1 MIDISE
7 IQKGDCFSET
17 SYYSF
22 LEKNKGGLLMKH
34 MGTGKEVLLS
44 EEYVQHMLFSS
55 DIYETELEVGIE
67 DKLWTQA
74 QIDKD
79 KPTGVKVGDVRVP
92 GIKTVWDRI
101 GDKVFAC
108 EFTKK
113 DTPLSKK
120 AFDALVQS
128 KMDEIGN
135 KVDNAQKN
143 KKSVSTVAK
152 EIALKLINNPI
163 LNYIPGESRVMG
175 AYKLQHNSVDGHYAV
190 MDMDKGEKRV
200 VNAATLN
207 WIVVDGVKYI
217 KK

>member
-1 MIDISE
+1 MNKIKDV
-7 IQKGDCFSET
+7 QVGDVFSET
-17 SYYSF
+17 SYY
-22 LEKNKGGLLMKH
+22 NVVAIGKGTIDFKH
-34 MGTGKEVLLS
+34 QGTGETVSLS
-44 EEYVQHMLFSS
+44 DKYV
-55 DIYETELEVGIE
+55 ETILCSADQFQSEIECGIE

-120 AFDALVQS
+120 AFEALVQA

-135 KVDNAQKN
+135 KVDNAQRN

-152 EIALKLINNPI
+152 EIALELINNPI
-163 LNYIPGESRVMG
+163 LNYTPGESRVMR